1 MVQITKR
8 HTAANLKEEILKC
21 LKEYNIE
28 MSQIY
33 SNTTDNG
40 ANVLKVSRLLQE
52 MQQENIDEEHV
63 DDAESN
69 QIESNLESILSIVRC
84 AAHTIQLAANDVIKT
99 LTSEIEECRKI
110 AKHLRTLVRSG
121 TENIA
126 LPCLDVVTRWNSTY
140 DMINKILSLKEY
152 IENLD
157 SLSIFD
163 INWSFIQNFV
173 TAFAPLAKCTI
184 KLQTE
189 QYILGDFFRDWLTCE
204 LELEKLVL
212 NIYAS
217 ALLSAMRSRKE
228 KLLKHDAFAGAIYL
242 DPRFNF
248 NGSPFLTIDLK
259 QSAMVMDPSYLQL
272 NGNANVLFLNRFM
285 LYIYKLYLFL
295 DIFVHF
301 YTCFNSNIYKNTFV
315 IFSNELHSMVYFSNR
330 KFVVQANQR
339 PSLI

>member
-28 MSQIY
+28 MHQLY

-52 MQQENIDEEHV
+52 MQQENVDEDDIDV
-63 DDAESN
+63 TGPS

-110 AKHLRTLVRSG
+110 AKNLRTSVRSG
-121 TENIA
+121 NDEIS

-140 DMINKILSLKEY
+140 DMLNKILSLKEY
-152 IENLD
+152 IENMD

-173 TAFAPLAKCTI
+173 KAFAPLAKCTM
-184 KLQTE
+184 KLQAE

-204 LELEKLVL
+204 LELEELV
-212 NIYAS
+212 NINTYA
-217 ALLSAMRSRKE
+217 ADLVSAMRTRKE

-248 NGSPFLTIDLK
+248 RGSPFLPNDLK
-259 QSAMVMDPSYLQL
+259 ERALV
-272 NGNANVLFLNRFM
+272 
-285 LYIYKLYLFL
+285 
-295 DIFVHF
+295 
-301 YTCFNSNIYKNTFV
+301 C
-315 IFSNELHSMVYFSNR
+315 
-330 KFVVQANQR
+330 KF
-339 PSLI
+339 